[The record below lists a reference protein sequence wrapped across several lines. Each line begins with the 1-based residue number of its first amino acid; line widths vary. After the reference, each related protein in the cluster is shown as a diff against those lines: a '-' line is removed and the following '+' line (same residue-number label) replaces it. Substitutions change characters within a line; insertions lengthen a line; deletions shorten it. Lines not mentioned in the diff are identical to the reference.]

1 LFNHQ
6 ASNDVMPLEPAP
18 ARKVLLIVSGSHRQ
32 PGHRGPAEGAPTVG
46 DSGRG
51 SHRGTPAE
59 DLPDIAARPRSHR
72 GTPAPGETW
81 VKPGNGSHRG
91 LGEPG
96 AAPPKTGASEHE
108 PRRHR
113 GTPTA
118 AETPSSG
125 TAPASAQESAA
136 GKHARRVIAP
146 PAELGDVFEVD
157 GPAPV
162 HRRPRRR
169 PSLGRAL
176 RWTALSV
183 LIPGIGHLASGR
195 RRLGMA
201 IVATFGAL
209 LITATVLALAVPH
222 SRWVRVALKPDDLVA
237 VMSVCGVLGLIWAG
251 VVASSW
257 WVARPSGMGP
267 AQRVIGTSVAAT
279 LSLGIAAPFAFGA
292 RTAYV
297 QYDLLNDIF
306 SAPMMPVVQP
316 KAVVKPVGF
325 GPSHGIFAG
334 KQRVNVLL
342 LGGDGGKDRTGV
354 RTDSMILASID
365 TITGSTVLIS
375 LPRNMMDAPFLPGT
389 PMAKRF
395 PNGFDD
401 MLNAVYRYGTDHP
414 EVMPGTPFPGGELI
428 KQSFAYT
435 IGQNIDYF
443 VLVNLAG
450 FADLVDAIGGVTMT
464 VPRPLPIGGRHDGHN
479 KVITPPTGY
488 LQPGHRKLS
497 GYEALWYGRSRFD
510 SDDYSRMAR
519 QRCLLT
525 AIAHQASP
533 LTVLTNF
540 SKLAGA
546 ARQIILTDIPMAAL
560 PDLYSLAGKA
570 KQAKVTD
577 VSIVRNAQFD
587 PAHPDFA
594 YIQKQ
599 VQAALTASQQPPAP
613 RPAGVVVASRDHARQ
628 TKAGSVMKTAAKPK
642 PKPAAAAAPADPGSC

>member
-1 LFNHQ
+1 
-6 ASNDVMPLEPAP
+6 M
-18 ARKVLLIVSGSHRQ
+18 SGSHRA
-32 PGHRGPAEGAPTVG
+32 PGHRGPAEVEPTT
-46 DSGRG
+46 SNAGRG
-51 SHRGTPAE
+51 SHRGKPAE
-59 DLPDIAARPRSHR
+59 DPPDIAAKPRSHR
-72 GTPAPGETW
+72 GAPAPGEAGENA
-81 VKPGNGSHRG
+81 GNGSHRG
-91 LGEPG
+91 RSERE
-96 AAPPKTGASEHE
+96 APP
-108 PRRHR
+108 
-113 GTPTA
+113 
-118 AETPSSG
+118 AETDEQA
-125 TAPASAQESAA
+125 TA
-136 GKHARRVIAP
+136 GKHARRAVAP
-146 PAELGDVFEVD
+146 PTPLPEVFQVD
-157 GPAPV
+157 APAPG
-162 HRRPRRR
+162 RRRRRR
-169 PSLGRAL
+169 PSLARAL

-201 IVATFGAL
+201 IVAAFAAL
-209 LITATVLALAVPH
+209 LVSAGVLALTVPH
-222 SRWVRVALKPDDLVA
+222 SRWVRVALKPSDLLA
-237 VMSVCGVLGLIWAG
+237 MMAVCGVLGLIWAG

-279 LSLGIAAPFAFGA
+279 LSVGVAAPFAFGA

-306 SAPMMPVVQP
+306 SAPMIPVVQP
-316 KAVVKPVGF
+316 KTVTPAGF

-365 TITGSTVLIS
+365 TLTGNTVLIS
-375 LPRNMMDAPFLPGT
+375 LPRNMMGAPFLPGS

-428 KQSFAYT
+428 KQSFAYA

-443 VLVNLAG
+443 VLINLAG
-450 FADLVDAIGGVTMT
+450 FAELVDAIGGVTMT

-479 KVITPPTGY
+479 RVITPPTGY

-546 ARQIILTDIPMAAL
+546 ARHIILTDIPMAAL

-570 KQAKVTD
+570 KQARVTD
-577 VSIVRNAQFD
+577 VSIVRSALFD
-587 PAHPDFA
+587 PAHPNFA
-594 YIQKQ
+594 YIQQQ
-599 VQAALTASQQPPAP
+599 VQAGLTASAQPPGP
-613 RPAGVVVASRDHARQ
+613 RTAKVVVASRDR
-628 TKAGSVMKTAAKPK
+628 KAKPATPVKTAAKTKPK
-642 PKPAAAAAPADPGSC
+642 PTPAAAAAPAAPMSSGSC